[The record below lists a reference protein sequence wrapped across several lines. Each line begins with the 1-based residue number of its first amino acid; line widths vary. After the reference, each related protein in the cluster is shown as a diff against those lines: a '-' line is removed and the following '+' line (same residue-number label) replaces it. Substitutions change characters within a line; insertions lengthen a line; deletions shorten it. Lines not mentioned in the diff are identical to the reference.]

1 MKMPYLSLLTLL
13 FQDLRT
19 KMRSEEG
26 ASAVEYGL
34 LVSLIAAAIVGL
46 VAGLGTKVAG
56 VFSNVTSKI

>member
-1 MKMPYLSLLTLL
+1 MPYLSLLTLL

-46 VAGLGTKVAG
+46 VAGLGTRVGAI
-56 VFSNVTSKI
+56 FSTVTTKI